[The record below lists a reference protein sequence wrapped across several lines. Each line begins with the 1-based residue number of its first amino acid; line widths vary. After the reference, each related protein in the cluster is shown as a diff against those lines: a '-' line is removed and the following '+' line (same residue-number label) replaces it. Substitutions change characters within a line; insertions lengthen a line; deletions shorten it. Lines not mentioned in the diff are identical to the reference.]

1 MTREHEQLELLAI
14 RHDEQADD
22 LFADIANGEALSAEE
37 KAEMDAEAQA
47 HRRAAEII
55 RHQVECEA

>member
-1 MTREHEQLELLAI
+1 MTTEHEHLERLAV

-22 LFADIANGEALSAEE
+22 LFADIANGEILTKEE

-55 RHQVECEA
+55 RYQIECEG